1 MITDKLLAQKLDLMI
16 NRMGD
21 KRKSDNLL
29 LVEGDEGEGK
39 TNMAVI
45 VADDVANKTGRSF
58 SNKNIFFDAEKMF
71 EFAKSTK
78 KQIIIWDEPALSGL
92 STDWH
97 NKTQKN
103 LIKLLMMV
111 RKKRH
116 FMIFCFTKFFKFNEY
131 IVVDRAIGMI
141 HMYSSDGINVGRWAY
156 FKKQSKELLYN
167 YWRSTRRR
175 AYKKFYDFRGKVS
188 WKLPDII
195 DEKAYE
201 KEKDKAIMSIGGDKK
216 ETLDNRENETYF
228 IKKFIKNWL
237 DNGKKIKQKDLSIVF
252 GRTEASII
260 NYKKPILTQNSQ
272 EIQK

>member
-1 MITDKLLAQKLDLMI
+1 MIIDKLLAQKLDLMI
-16 NRMGD
+16 DRMGN

-29 LVEGDEGEGK
+29 LVEGDEGLGK

-45 VADDVANKTGRSF
+45 VGDHISKITGRSF
-58 SNKNIFFDAEKMF
+58 SNKNIFFDADKMF
-71 EFAKSTK
+71 EFAKSTE
-78 KQIIIWDEPALSGL
+78 KQIIVWDEPALSGL

-141 HMYSSDGINVGRWAY
+141 HMYSSDGLNVGRWAY
-156 FKKQSKELLYN
+156 FKNQSKEALYN
-167 YWRSTRRR
+167 YWRTTRRR

-188 WKLPDII
+188 WKLPKII

-201 KEKDKAIMSIGGDKK
+201 KEKDKAILSIGGDKS
-216 ETLDNRENETYF
+216 ETLDNRENKLF
-228 IKKFIKNWL
+228 FVKKFVKVWIEKQI
-237 DNGKKIKQKDLSIVF
+237 KIKGKDLSELFEIHNN
-252 GRTEASII
+252 TIS
-260 NYKKPILTQNSQ
+260 NYKSQ
-272 EIQK
+272 IMTKNT

>member
-16 NRMGD
+16 DRMGN

-29 LVEGDEGEGK
+29 LVEGDEGLGK

-45 VADDVANKTGRSF
+45 VGDHISNITGRSF
-58 SNKNIFFDAEKMF
+58 SNKNIFFDADKMF
-71 EFAKSTK
+71 EFAKSTE

-141 HMYSSDGINVGRWAY
+141 HMYSSDGLNVGRWAY
-156 FKKQSKELLYN
+156 FKNQSKEALYN
-167 YWRSTRRR
+167 YWRTTRRR

-188 WKLPDII
+188 WKLPSII

-201 KEKDKAIMSIGGDKK
+201 KEKDKAILSIGGNKK

-252 GRTEASII
+252 GRSGKSLM
-260 NYKKPILTQNSQ
+260 NYKVQIYPKNT
-272 EIQK
+272 